1 MRLFAPSLAFVDLET
16 TGTRAA
22 ADRVTEVGI
31 VRVDADPAGGPP
43 SVVEWSSLV
52 DPGVPIPSPIQAL
65 TGITDAMVRGAPTF
79 SALAGGGMVVAE
91 VDGKMQLKRIKLD
104 PSVVNANDVEML
116 EDLIVVAVAEAQ
128 KKAAEAM
135 QMELQKVTGGID
147 LPFKLPF

>member
-1 MRLFAPSLAFVDLET
+1 MDLFKMMGQVKDM
-16 TGTRAA
+16 
-22 ADRVTEVGI
+22 
-31 VRVDADPAGGPP
+31 
-43 SVVEWSSLV
+43 
-52 DPGVPIPSPIQAL
+52 QARMQSMQEEM
-65 TGITDAMVRGAPTF
+65 GNRTF

-104 PSVVNANDVEML
+104 PSVVNAADVEML

>member
-1 MRLFAPSLAFVDLET
+1 MDLFKMMGQVKDM
-16 TGTRAA
+16 
-22 ADRVTEVGI
+22 
-31 VRVDADPAGGPP
+31 
-43 SVVEWSSLV
+43 
-52 DPGVPIPSPIQAL
+52 QARMQSMQDEM
-65 TGITDAMVRGAPTF
+65 GNRTF

-147 LPFKLPF
+147 LPFELPF

>member
-1 MRLFAPSLAFVDLET
+1 MDLFKMMGQVKDM
-16 TGTRAA
+16 
-22 ADRVTEVGI
+22 
-31 VRVDADPAGGPP
+31 
-43 SVVEWSSLV
+43 
-52 DPGVPIPSPIQAL
+52 QARMQSMQEEM
-65 TGITDAMVRGAPTF
+65 GNRTF

-91 VDGKMQLKRIKLD
+91 VDGKMQLKRLKLD
-104 PSVVNANDVEML
+104 PSVVNANDTEML